1 MGLLNRMLCVDDS
14 AEILKQINQTV
25 RRPSSMFTLKLNTCA
40 STLTTTNEGIKHGSY
55 QRVLQKRRA
64 CAF

>member
-1 MGLLNRMLCVDDS
+1 MTCTNYS
-14 AEILKQINQTV
+14 TIIQKQINNEV

-40 STLTTTNEGIKHGSY
+40 RTINNTNEGKKHDSY
-55 QRVLQKRRA
+55 ARVLQRRRS